1 MMPTFLVQLF
11 QKRHV
16 RPITMYHILRGKR
29 TFSNLYAAF
38 INDLLPYWG
47 LLPHLERAA
56 YEKEIQS
63 LIRRNQLV
71 ADPDGYLTVTDTT
84 EIDQSPMWWPRHVA
98 GLVMP
103 PYRES
108 GDLLTLAVQL
118 LSQLSQHDPHFAPV
132 TPHILI
138 QQRVKQWY
146 RQVAQSHLAAVT
158 AELADLLDQL
168 PPIQAL
174 VVVNRFMGRNLDVA
188 SWDDL
193 AKQCHLDPFIV
204 QLMWVDGIAQFY
216 TLCQQ
221 PQNQYW
227 RPLFPPPTAAVTASA
242 QTTMQLLPGR
252 TIRQVAAKRRL
263 AESTIREHIL
273 EAAMLGDQ
281 VLTEI
286 PEWGLAP
293 VGCDHVQDFFRDRL
307 SAIAARRMKEDII
320 DE

>member
-1 MMPTFLVQLF
+1 
-11 QKRHV
+11 
-16 RPITMYHILRGKR
+16 
-29 TFSNLYAAF
+29 
-38 INDLLPYWG
+38 
-47 LLPHLERAA
+47 
-56 YEKEIQS
+56 
-63 LIRRNQLV
+63 
-71 ADPDGYLTVTDTT
+71 
-84 EIDQSPMWWPRHVA
+84 
-98 GLVMP
+98 
-103 PYRES
+103 
-108 GDLLTLAVQL
+108 
-118 LSQLSQHDPHFAPV
+118 
-132 TPHILI
+132 
-138 QQRVKQWY
+138 VKQWY

-204 QLMWVDGIAQFY
+204 QLMWVDGIAQLY

-252 TIRQVAAKRRL
+252 TIHQVAAKRRL

-281 VLTEI
+281 VLTET